1 MYMLKIEK
9 YSEAISKIENKVKQ
23 VFVNSGIEYKVVDDD
38 KNTIKLVFA
47 GQYSAGKSSILRLL
61 TGRDDIAIGAGIT
74 TQKAHEY
81 EWNGLDVIDTPGIHT
96 QLRPDHDEISYA
108 AIASAD
114 MLVFVIT
121 NELFDSH
128 LAQHF
133 RKLAIDR
140 DKAGEMILIVNKMER
155 ASEGNTLSQ
164 QSIIRADLRKVLKP
178 YTPEQLKLCFLDAE
192 SYLDSLE
199 ERKEDPELADELLE
213 RSGYKDFIETLNYFV
228 KEKNL
233 SSKLTTKLYKMEDEL
248 QKAMQSLEPKSSD
261 NDIDALEETFMQQR
275 HVLSDARNRLQQ
287 EIKDIFT
294 SSASKI
300 RDLGLDSANLIVYG
314 CKQDEVEDELKKAI
328 SDANKIIESSQR
340 NAVDTLEKRLH
351 EIGRDI
357 DLIENSE
364 FSKELKIRLSGK
376 FDGLPDNIKK
386 IIGNYGSGAQKAGQ
400 QVLKSAYN
408 AGSQGG
414 MKLTNFSGS
423 TIHNIVLKAGHG
435 IGYKFKPWQA
445 VKITKGVAI
454 AGQAL
459 AVVGV
464 GLSVFMQIKSDQ
476 DEEKVRIDLR
486 NNRQNIRSQFN
497 SAANELEDYG
507 RAFIKNHVISILDN
521 SIHEID
527 ENIDG
532 IRSTRNNLSK
542 YYKEMEKLKN
552 ECRSLIQDIHN
563 I

>member
-1 MYMLKIEK
+1 
-9 YSEAISKIENKVKQ
+9 
-23 VFVNSGIEYKVVDDD
+23 
-38 KNTIKLVFA
+38 
-47 GQYSAGKSSILRLL
+47 
-61 TGRDDIAIGAGIT
+61 
-74 TQKAHEY
+74 
-81 EWNGLDVIDTPGIHT
+81 
-96 QLRPDHDEISYA
+96 
-108 AIASAD
+108 

-464 GLSVFMQIKSDQ
+464 GLSVFMQIKCDK
-476 DEEKVRIDLR
+476 DEEEVRIDLR

-507 RAFIKNHVISILDN
+507 RSFIKENVVGILDN

-563 I
+563 V

>member
-1 MYMLKIEK
+1 MLKIEK

-464 GLSVFMQIKSDQ
+464 GLSVFMQIKCDQ
-476 DEEKVRIDLR
+476 DEEEVRIDLR

-507 RAFIKNHVISILDN
+507 RSFIKENVVSILDN

-563 I
+563 V

>member
-1 MYMLKIEK
+1 MLKIEK

-164 QSIIRADLRKVLKP
+164 QSIIREDLRKVLKP

-376 FDGLPDNIKK
+376 FDVLPDNIKK

-464 GLSVFMQIKSDQ
+464 GLSVFMQIKCDQ
-476 DEEKVRIDLR
+476 DEEEVRIDLR

-507 RAFIKNHVISILDN
+507 RSFIKENVVSILDN

-563 I
+563 V

>member
-1 MYMLKIEK
+1 MLKIEK

-164 QSIIRADLRKVLKP
+164 QSIIREDLRKVLKP

>member
-1 MYMLKIEK
+1 MLKIEK

>member
-1 MYMLKIEK
+1 MLKIEK

-164 QSIIRADLRKVLKP
+164 QSIIREDLRKVLKP

-328 SDANKIIESSQR
+328 SNANKIIESSQR

-464 GLSVFMQIKSDQ
+464 GLSVFMQIKCDK
-476 DEEKVRIDLR
+476 DEEEVRIDLR

-507 RAFIKNHVISILDN
+507 RSFIKENVVSILDN

-563 I
+563 V

>member
-1 MYMLKIEK
+1 MLKIEK

-23 VFVNSGIEYKVVDDD
+23 VFVNSGIDYKVVDDD

-81 EWNGLDVIDTPGIHT
+81 EWNGLDVVDTPGIHT

-140 DKAGEMILIVNKMER
+140 DKAGEMILVVNKMER

-164 QSIIRADLRKVLKP
+164 QSIIREDLRKVLEP

-199 ERKEDPELADELLE
+199 ERKDDPELADELLE

-248 QKAMQSLEPKSSD
+248 QKAIQLLEPKSLD
-261 NDIDALEETFMQQR
+261 NDIDALEENFMQQR

-314 CKQDEVEDELKKAI
+314 CKQNEVEDELQKAI
-328 SDANKIIESSQR
+328 RGANEIIETSQQD
-340 NAVDTLEKRLH
+340 ALDTLEKRLS

-357 DLIENSE
+357 DLIENSD

-386 IIGNYGSGAQKAGQ
+386 IISNTGSGAKKAGQ
-400 QVLKSAYN
+400 QVLKNAYK

-423 TIHNIVLKAGHG
+423 TIHNIVLKAGHN

-445 VKITKGVAI
+445 IKITRGVAI

-476 DEEKVRIDLR
+476 DEEKVRDDLR

-507 RAFIKNHVISILDN
+507 REFIKDNVVSILNN
-521 SIHEID
+521 SIREID
-527 ENIDG
+527 ENIDE
-532 IRSTRNNLSK
+532 IRATRNNRNKSC
-542 YYKEMEKLKN
+542 KEMEKLKN
-552 ECRSLIQDIHN
+552 ECRGLIQDIHN
-563 I
+563 M

>member
-1 MYMLKIEK
+1 MLKIEK
-9 YSEAISKIENKVKQ
+9 YSQEILKIENKVKQ
-23 VFVNSGIEYKVVDDD
+23 AFLNSNIEYKVVDDN

-81 EWNGLDVIDTPGIHT
+81 EWNGLNIVDTPGIHT
-96 QLRPDHDEISYA
+96 QLRPDHDEISYS

-128 LAQHF
+128 LAKHF
-133 RKLAIDR
+133 RKLAIDS
-140 DKAGEMILIVNKMER
+140 DKAGEMILVVNKMER

-164 QSIIRADLRKVLKP
+164 QSIIREDLRKVLEP

-213 RSGYKDFIETLNYFV
+213 RSGYKDFIKTLNHFV
-228 KEKNL
+228 KEKNI

-248 QKAMQSLEPKSSD
+248 QKAIHLLEPKSSD
-261 NDIDALEETFMQQR
+261 KDIAALEENFMQQR

-314 CKQDEVEDELKKAI
+314 CKQDEVEDELQKAI
-328 SDANKIIESSQR
+328 RDANKIIESSQQD
-340 NAVDTLEKRLH
+340 ALDTLEKRLG

-357 DLIENSE
+357 DLIENSD

-376 FDGLPDNIKK
+376 FDSLPDNIKE
-386 IIGNYGSGAQKAGQ
+386 IISNTGRGAQKAGQ
-400 QVLKSAYN
+400 QVLRNAYK

-423 TIHNIVLKAGHG
+423 TIHNIVLKAGHS

-445 VKITKGVAI
+445 IKITRGVAI

-459 AVVGV
+459 AVFGV

-476 DEEKVRIDLR
+476 DEEKVRNDLS

-497 SAANELEDYG
+497 LAANELEDYG
-507 RAFIKNHVISILDN
+507 KEFIKDNVVSILNN

-527 ENIDG
+527 KNIDE
-532 IRSTRNNLSK
+532 IRATRNNRNKSC
-542 YYKEMEKLKN
+542 KEMEKLKN
-552 ECRSLIQDIHN
+552 ECQGLIQDIHN
-563 I
+563 M

>member
-1 MYMLKIEK
+1 MLKIEK

-164 QSIIRADLRKVLKP
+164 QSIIREDLRKVLKP

-328 SDANKIIESSQR
+328 SNANKIIESSQR

-464 GLSVFMQIKSDQ
+464 GLSVFMQIKCDQ
-476 DEEKVRIDLR
+476 DEEEVRIDLR

-507 RAFIKNHVISILDN
+507 RSFIKENVVSILDN

-563 I
+563 V